1 VSAAST
7 LRPGQLEAER
17 PHGALASNSVQLKSM
32 ESLFPMENP
41 HAALSREH
49 LERLK
54 QEQQFARQIMFVADQ
69 AFADRTEIPGV
80 SDLRAPEARHS
91 DQAKNG
97 FVRPLPWDCLFQ
109 QAAE

>member
-1 VSAAST
+1 
-7 LRPGQLEAER
+7 
-17 PHGALASNSVQLKSM
+17 
-32 ESLFPMENP
+32 MENP

-69 AFADRTEIPGV
+69 AFADRTEIPSV
-80 SDLRAPEARHS
+80 SDLRPPEARHR
-91 DQAKNG
+91 DQAEDG
-97 FVRPLPWDCLFQ
+97 FVRPLPWEHLFR

>member
-1 VSAAST
+1 
-7 LRPGQLEAER
+7 
-17 PHGALASNSVQLKSM
+17 
-32 ESLFPMENP
+32 MENP

-54 QEQQFARQIMFVADQ
+54 QEQQFARQIMFVA
-69 AFADRTEIPGV
+69 EIPSV
-80 SDLRAPEARHS
+80 SDLRPPEARHG

-97 FVRPLPWDCLFQ
+97 FVRPLPWEYLFR

>member
-1 VSAAST
+1 
-7 LRPGQLEAER
+7 
-17 PHGALASNSVQLKSM
+17 M
-32 ESLFPMENP
+32 EGLFPMENP

-69 AFADRTEIPGV
+69 AFADRTEIPAV
-80 SDLRAPEARHS
+80 SDLRAPEARHG

-97 FVRPLPWDCLFQ
+97 FVRPLPWECLFQ